1 MLLAQMKELEKLQM
15 LAGLPS
21 ERVALADKYSQF
33 DEETGEPT
41 HDKEGQPLEGKV
53 MSNLSALVAW
63 EGLKDPHV
71 TCHFSAPECA
81 LHG

>member
-21 ERVALADKYSQF
+21 ERMALADKYNQF

-53 MSNLSALVAW
+53 ISNLSAVAW
-63 EGLKDPHV
+63 EGLGMCIARLILSSIQ
-71 TCHFSAPECA
+71 TCAW
-81 LHG
+81 